1 LTQLVQISQPCMPY
15 ERLKKGL
22 NDTAV
27 QASLDY
33 MIQLAVLFGADK
45 NTAASDMKDVIEF
58 EISLAKVI
66 RKGGLRALRLD
77 FR

>member
-1 LTQLVQISQPCMPY
+1 MPY

-27 QASLDY
+27 QASLGY

>member
-1 LTQLVQISQPCMPY
+1 MPY